1 MREIKFRAWEQ
12 KYQFM
17 TKKVLIGNTDI
28 KDSNYTA
35 HAIWIEPEMVDYK
48 CGEPHWMSFDEY
60 SDITIM
66 QYTGLKDKNEV
77 EIYEGDIV
85 KYNYSRSDYANL
97 AITFH
102 NGRFCFDIEPYQ
114 FGENF
119 SNVLPTYGLEVIG
132 NIYENP
138 ELLELK

>member
-1 MREIKFRAWEQ
+1 MREIKFRAWDGEQ
-12 KYQFM
+12 FLYLDLNN
-17 TKKVLIGNTDI
+17 V
-28 KDSNYTA
+28 
-35 HAIWIEPEMVDYK
+35 E
-48 CGEPHWMSFDEY
+48 
-60 SDITIM
+60 SDINLEWLLLFFRLPKQ

-138 ELLELK
+138 ELLELT